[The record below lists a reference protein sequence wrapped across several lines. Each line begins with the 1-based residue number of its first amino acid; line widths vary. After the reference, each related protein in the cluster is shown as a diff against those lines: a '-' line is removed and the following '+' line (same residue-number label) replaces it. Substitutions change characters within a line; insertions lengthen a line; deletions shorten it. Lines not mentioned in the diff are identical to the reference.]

1 MTPAYVKYL
10 GDTSSKTA
18 GTTVAQVL
26 QGTTAPGNLIVARVL
41 FDNAATASKP
51 IVSSI
56 SKMAGETNNWVFLG
70 AARSTNTTAGAFA
83 SGEMWA
89 IQTTVAWTSGTS
101 ITVTLDTSVTQKAV
115 LLVEFSGVTPVLRS
129 TVGTATSA
137 TTTAAIATTTG
148 TTPLVNDLALGYLF
162 GANVAAQQAGSNN
175 TTGGSWS
182 AVAGIGSTGGSAATN
197 NFGVGQYKV
206 LTAAGHQT
214 YNNSALMTAGN
225 AAIVAI
231 LVPIQ
236 GGTAAVAWGESV
248 TSAVGKKDPKATAAA
263 THSWVTAAV
272 GANGEAPTGSVIWS
286 DDFNRPDQNELGPDW
301 LTYGGYGWLPYMQI
315 ASGQATHQPAHQETF
330 AVRQNVLYSDDQFI
344 KFDIPDVGQPCK
356 FGLYQTNADI
366 ATYKQG
372 VAVDWQGGSQIYW
385 WVGGTFYGNPN
396 LPVPLTGAHT
406 LELRCVGTTASLLID
421 DVIALTRDI
430 GTFDKTGRSGQ
441 GFGHQNSN
449 ATFDNMSGGATDR
462 VLFEPFTGTDGA
474 AWPTTNFNFIGTPSM
489 HSLQNGWGQVQ
500 TPTAAFNESVFW
512 PKAGPAD
519 FLLTFDMVMTARPS
533 GGYFAINFR
542 KQAGGGFPGNS
553 IELEMTGAFFN
564 LSGGGVNVSST
575 PPAIAVGDVIHYK
588 LRGAGSTIQAKVWL
602 NATPEPDTWLID
614 STGTTSLVGQ
624 NEMQFICKTGGG
636 GGMAVY
642 QFDNIKVYDSPDPRD
657 LGAAAPPVVTNNT
670 ATVRH
675 TWTTAAV
682 GVGGV
687 RTGTATVAHSWK
699 VAASGP
705 VTPGAGTWSD
715 DDFSA
720 TDMATHYQSL
730 ADSTATW
737 DTSVPSQLSWAGG
750 YGMISALRLDAATSD
765 DQYIKVTAS
774 FPPPNEYLHLAT
786 HRGPVMTAADGE
798 GYQTHIYG
806 ALLTDAYV
814 YFFYNGD
821 FHGNLNINLVAN
833 PVNLE
838 WRVVNRIGTLRVNG
852 VVAATIDFSAKPQLT
867 GRYQSF
873 GNWGMTIYD
882 AEGGNY
888 GAAPPASGQG
898 SATVPWRSIVAAVGV
913 APGGAAPATM
923 GYRTINAPA
932 GDRLYLN
939 SGNIGSDPSL
949 PETWVFAGRLLS
961 LAADAE
967 IISNATWDPLDFFL
981 IAGGTPRYG
990 FHDESAT
997 ATDGPAASTSDAI
1010 VVFRRSAGGVAR
1022 WSLATNTGTG
1032 WSATTHTTSAAT
1044 FASRSYPAS
1053 GVLEVG
1059 GSDAPAYARFAAMAR
1074 ADAYLSDAQVASL
1087 TTGLN
1092 AWDAIT
1098 EFTNFWEFGPTV
1110 VDHRGTASL
1119 SSVTGTTVSATGFPL
1134 APLTAGPSGGGQGTA
1149 AVTWSSRVAAS
1160 GSGGGDPIYLYDDF
1174 TGSSL
1179 DLSKWVVYDRI
1190 MDEYNGEVG
1199 SVIPANVRVPGDGKL
1214 YIDQKYVPGGVIAS
1228 DTDTP
1233 PTTVYYTSGQIA
1245 QKAPSFLY
1253 GDVQVR
1259 AKIPGGTGT
1268 WPCIWM
1274 LGWQWQASQPYNA
1287 NTPGQNWPHDGWN
1300 EIDIA
1305 EFGGGFDRS
1314 HVSCQNHFESGG
1326 NAGSGV
1332 FALPYDSTTRFM
1344 VYRLVWTRT
1353 SLTWMV
1359 DAEDGVGWRTLS
1371 TITGTAGVTIP
1382 DEPMYLVIHC
1392 AIGGGFA
1399 GTPDPGTYPQVM
1411 EVDYARVTSTTVA
1424 PKTGTAAVTWSSKA
1438 RAVGRSRYGL
1448 WKGAG
1453 VIPVPPGNVAADLTK
1468 LDCSWFYD
1476 WASYSVPGHEEAPG
1490 FEYVPMMW
1498 GDWINDPRWG
1508 TATGDGSLGGD
1519 PVSSLGSAGTLLGFN
1534 EPNQSG
1540 QANMTVARALEL
1552 WPQLVATGA
1561 RLGSPATSGD
1571 GMAWFNSFMAAG
1583 PKVDFVCAH
1592 WYLNLDGNLAALA
1605 ARLDYLWTTY
1615 GKPIWLTE
1623 ISDTGSGI
1631 NGVANWIPQV
1641 MSMLLTRPFVE
1652 RVGWFTTRDN
1662 SGYTGL
1668 HLVNNDGTLNAAGTA
1683 YAVYQEVVYVNK
1695 TGTAAVSWNDALTA
1709 AGKRTPKAT
1718 SAPTWTDVLAA
1729 VGKRAPKAVSTPTH
1743 TWVTAAQ
1750 GVKPIV
1756 GAKQGNATVSW
1767 VSTLLATGKRA
1778 PKGTAITTTWNIAL
1792 TATGK
1797 RVAGGVAA
1805 VSWVDVLAGI
1815 GKRVPKAVGTATH
1828 VWTLLSSGKRSPKA
1842 LTTAAHNWALTAQ
1855 GVMPTIGARQG
1866 SALVTHTWTA
1876 AAVGSRPTK
1885 GASAVTYSF
1894 TTLAVGK
1901 KITKGVATTTWNV
1914 VTTAAGKRFPKTTV
1928 AVAWNVALTAAGKRA
1943 SRGTTAAS
1951 YQWSTSANGYAPIV
1965 GFKQGFATVTPTWTV
1980 AAVGKR
1986 TAKGVSPVIANTWSV
2001 TAAGK
2006 RIQKGTTSLVHNW
2019 ALSGFGKKVPKGS
2032 ALVVYLEEVNVRG
2045 KRFPRSTA
2053 TVTYRYTVV
2062 TLGLSG
2068 IAGFVEGTWNDQEII
2083 EMMYGDK
2090 SVIEWMLIPS

>member
-26 QGTTAPGNLIVARVL
+26 PGTTAPGNLIVARVI

-56 SKMAGETNNWVFLG
+56 SKMAGETANWVFLG

-101 ITVTLDTSVTQKAV
+101 ITVTLDTSGAQRAV
-115 LLVEFSGVTPVLRS
+115 LLQEFSGVTPVLRN
-129 TVGTATSA
+129 TVGTALSG
-137 TTTAAIATTTG
+137 TTTQASAVTTG
-148 TTPLVNDLALGYLF
+148 TTPVIGDLALGLLF

-182 AVAGIGSTGGSAATN
+182 AVAGLGSTGGNVATN

-206 LTAAGHQT
+206 LTAASHQT
-214 YNNSALMTAGN
+214 YANSAAMTAGN
-225 AAIVAI
+225 GAIVAI
-231 LVPIQ
+231 LVPTQ

-248 TSAVGKKDPKATAAA
+248 TSAVGKKTVTGSATS

-272 GANGEAPTGSVIWS
+272 GENGEAPTGSVIWS

-301 LTYGGYGWLPYMQI
+301 LTYGGYGWVPYMQI
-315 ASGQATHQPAHQETF
+315 ANGQATHQPAHQETF

-366 ATYKQG
+366 ATYRQG

-396 LPVPLTGAHT
+396 LPVPQTGAHT

-430 GTFDKTGRSGQ
+430 DVFAKTGRSGQ

-614 STGTTSLVGQ
+614 STGTTSLVAQ

-642 QFDNIKVYDSPDPRD
+642 QFDNIKIYDSPDPRD

-705 VTPGAGTWSD
+705 VTAGAGTWSD

-806 ALLTDAYV
+806 ALLTNAYV

-821 FHGNLNINLVAN
+821 FHGNLNIDLVAN

-838 WRVVNRIGTLRVNG
+838 WRVVNRIGTLRING
-852 VVAATIDFSAKPQLT
+852 ALAVTIDFSAKPQLT

-898 SATVPWRSIVAAVGV
+898 SAAVPWRSTVAAVGV
-913 APGGAAPATM
+913 APGATPATM

-939 SGNIGSDPSL
+939 SGNIGSDPSV

-961 LAADAE
+961 TSADAE
-967 IISNATWDPLDFFL
+967 IISNATWDPLDFFY
-981 IAGGTPRYG
+981 IGTSKRFG
-990 FHDESAT
+990 FFDGVVNVV
-997 ATDGPAASTSDAI
+997 DGPAMASTTTDFI
-1010 VVFRRSAGGVAR
+1010 VVFRRPPGAVAR

-1032 WSATTHTTSAAT
+1032 WSATAHTNSTAT
-1044 FASRSYPAS
+1044 VMAPRPYPAS
-1053 GVLEVG
+1053 GLLEVG
-1059 GSDAPAYARFAAMAR
+1059 GSDAPLYARFAAMAR
-1074 ADAYLSDAQVASL
+1074 ADVALSDAQVESL

-1092 AWDAIT
+1092 AWAAIT
-1098 EFTNFWEFGPTV
+1098 AFTNLWEFGPTV

-1134 APLTAGPSGGGQGTA
+1134 APLTAGPSGGQGTA
-1149 AVTWSSRVAAS
+1149 AVTWSSRMAAS
-1160 GSGGGDPIYLYDDF
+1160 GSGGSDPIYLYDDF
-1174 TGSSL
+1174 TGPSL
-1179 DLSKWVVYDRI
+1179 DLTEWVVYDRI
-1190 MDEYNGEVG
+1190 MDEFNGEVG

-1399 GTPDPGTYPQVM
+1399 GTPDPATYPQVM

-1424 PKTGTAAVTWSSKA
+1424 PK
-1438 RAVGRSRYGL
+1438 
-1448 WKGAG
+1448 
-1453 VIPVPPGNVAADLTK
+1453 
-1468 LDCSWFYD
+1468 
-1476 WASYSVPGHEEAPG
+1476 
-1490 FEYVPMMW
+1490 
-1498 GDWINDPRWG
+1498 
-1508 TATGDGSLGGD
+1508 
-1519 PVSSLGSAGTLLGFN
+1519 
-1534 EPNQSG
+1534 Q
-1540 QANMTVARALEL
+1540 
-1552 WPQLVATGA
+1552 
-1561 RLGSPATSGD
+1561 
-1571 GMAWFNSFMAAG
+1571 
-1583 PKVDFVCAH
+1583 
-1592 WYLNLDGNLAALA
+1592 
-1605 ARLDYLWTTY
+1605 
-1615 GKPIWLTE
+1615 
-1623 ISDTGSGI
+1623 
-1631 NGVANWIPQV
+1631 
-1641 MSMLLTRPFVE
+1641 
-1652 RVGWFTTRDN
+1652 
-1662 SGYTGL
+1662 
-1668 HLVNNDGTLNAAGTA
+1668 
-1683 YAVYQEVVYVNK
+1683 
-1695 TGTAAVSWNDALTA
+1695 GTAAVSTTFSLA
-1709 AGKRTPKAT
+1709 ATGKRTPKT
-1718 SAPTWTDVLAA
+1718 SATTSWVDTLLAA
-1729 VGKRAPKAVSTPTH
+1729 GKRAPKATTTALWNDVLTAVGKRITAAAATTLWNDTLTAVGKRSPKGAITTPH

-1750 GVKPIV
+1750 GVMPIV
-1756 GAKQGNATVSW
+1756 GAKQGNATLSW
-1767 VSTLLATGKRA
+1767 SSTLLATGKRV
-1778 PKGTAITTTWNIAL
+1778 PKATAATTWVDTLVAAGKRVTGGVTSVAWVDVL

-1797 RVAGGVAA
+1797 RV
-1805 VSWVDVLAGI
+1805 
-1815 GKRVPKAVGTATH
+1815 PKAASTTTH
-1828 VWTLLSSGKRSPKA
+1828 VWSLLSSGKRTPRA
-1842 LTTAAHNWALTAQ
+1842 VTTTASNWAISA
-1855 GVMPTIGARQG
+1855 IGASPTVGVRQG
-1866 SALVTHTWTA
+1866 SALVDYTWST
-1876 AAVGSRPTK
+1876 AAVGKRTPK
-1885 GASAVTYSF
+1885 GATGGTSYSF
-1894 TTLAVGK
+1894 AVLAAGK
-1901 KITKGVATTTWNV
+1901 KIQKGVAATSWVDTLTS
-1914 VTTAAGKRFPKTTV
+1914 AGKRFPKTTV
-1928 AVAWNVALTAAGKRA
+1928 AVAWITTLAGVGKKAPKAAA
-1943 SRGTTAAS
+1943 TMS
-1951 YQWSTSANGYAPIV
+1951 YQWSTTANGVAPIV
-1965 GFKQGFATVTPTWTV
+1965 GFKQGFATVANTWTV

-1986 TAKGVSPVIANTWSV
+1986 SPKATAPVIAVSWPI

-2006 RIQKGTTSLVHNW
+2006 RIQKGTATTTFNW
-2019 ALSGFGKKVPKGS
+2019 LTLAAGKKFPKGT
-2032 ALVVYLEEVNVRG
+2032 AVIVYVDIVFAGG
-2045 KRFPRSTA
+2045 KRTPKARA
-2053 TVTYRYTVV
+2053 DVTYRSTVV
-2062 TLGLSG
+2062 VLGLKG
-2068 IAGFVEGTWNDQEII
+2068 MAGFVEGIWNDQEIV

-2090 SVIEWMLIPS
+2090 QVVEWLLVPS